1 MLSQATRYLY
11 IVPPE
16 LWLACWSLCSLQQ
29 IRRLSLVCKLFR
41 TLVIPHLFE
50 EQTLDVA
57 ALAQGLDRDNWM
69 DHVRHLHRTAVRLD
83 KLQGSFAPLVHTWK
97 ATFHRRMTLS
107 RHHSE
112 IKNIHLFDT
121 LGGRVVATFF
131 ATLRHYCNLSSLHF
145 EFATTDL
152 GGREALRCLP
162 ALKEL
167 HFRHCDIAAA
177 EALLRIDALEMI
189 GCFPI
194 ASDSIRLASPEILRT
209 LDVASGISH
218 VISGFGSETLF
229 TLVELSLQDVDDTQQ
244 LFQFLAQCPRLQLL
258 AISFLE
264 PPLALVPSSIIP
276 HLRDLTAPPDV
287 VRVLAPHR
295 PIHSVTIS
303 HGRLRKPDI
312 MPLCMAISRA
322 TVPLQS
328 LNLSRAEPS
337 LEILANISSL
347 FPELKQLSLK
357 FRGISIFRCGG
368 ASDSESSGSPIIVD
382 RRTLELN
389 DDEAFT
395 RILPS
400 DDISDAEE
408 DTPPPIKVAERMER
422 FSQQLSRFGPKIS
435 VWILLGWL
443 KDGLL
448 SLPPTI
454 ESFLVEEVDTDLYL
468 SSEDQHQLIAAL
480 TRLYPRLRRLQFDRL
495 ESDWIRTGDLWARA
509 VWGRREVVKIVAP
522 VFDV

>member
-29 IRRLSLVCKLFR
+29 LRRLSLVCKLFR
-41 TLVIPHLFE
+41 SLVIPHLFE

-57 ALAQGLDRDNWM
+57 ALAQELDRDNWM
-69 DHVRHLHRTAVRLD
+69 DRVRHLHRTAVRLD
-83 KLQGSFAPLVHTWK
+83 ELQGSFAPLVHTWK
-97 ATFHRRMTLS
+97 ATFNRGMTLS
-107 RHHSE
+107 HYHSE
-112 IKNIHLFDT
+112 IENIHLFDT

-145 EFATTDL
+145 GFATIDL
-152 GGREALRCLP
+152 DGHEALRCLP

-167 HFRHCDIAAA
+167 HFRNCDIAAA
-177 EALLRIDALEMI
+177 EALLRIDALKMI
-189 GCFPI
+189 NCFPI

-209 LDVASGISH
+209 LDVASHH
-218 VISGFGSETLF
+218 VISGFGSDTLS
-229 TLVELSLQDVDDTQQ
+229 TLVELYLEIVDDAQQ

-258 AISFLE
+258 RLDINFLK
-264 PPLALVPSSIIP
+264 PPLPPVPPSIIP
-276 HLRDLTAPPDV
+276 CLRDLTALPDV
-287 VRVLAPHR
+287 VRMLAPHR
-295 PIHSVTIS
+295 PIHSVTI
-303 HGRLRKPDI
+303 PDVMLHPPDMI

-328 LNLSRAEPS
+328 LNLPHAGLS
-337 LEILANISSL
+337 LEILVEISSL

-357 FRGISIFRCGG
+357 FRGTRIFLDE
-368 ASDSESSGSPIIVD
+368 AVSDYEPSGSPD

-408 DTPPPIKVAERMER
+408 DTPPLKVAERTER
-422 FSQQLSRFGPKIS
+422 FPEQPSLFRPKIS
-435 VWILLGWL
+435 VRILLGWL

-448 SLPPTI
+448 VLPPTI
-454 ESFLVEEVDTDLYL
+454 ESLLVEEDNLYL
-468 SSEDQHQLIAAL
+468 PSEDQHQLIAVL
-480 TRLYPRLRRLQFDRL
+480 TRLYPRLRRLQFDEL
-495 ESDWIRTGDLWARA
+495 ESGWIRTGDLWAR
-509 VWGRREVVKIVAP
+509 VVRGRREVVKIVAP
-522 VFDV
+522 VLDV

>member
-29 IRRLSLVCKLFR
+29 LRRLSLVCKLFR
-41 TLVIPHLFE
+41 SLVTPHLFE
-50 EQTLDVA
+50 EQTLDVV
-57 ALAQGLDRDNWM
+57 ALARGLDRDNWR
-69 DHVRHLHRTAVRLD
+69 DRVRHLHRTAVRLD

-97 ATFHRRMTLS
+97 ATFNRGMTLS
-107 RHHSE
+107 HYHSE
-112 IKNIHLFDT
+112 IENIHLFDT

-145 EFATTDL
+145 GFTTIDL
-152 GGREALRCLP
+152 DGHEALRCLP

-167 HFRHCDIAAA
+167 HLRNCGMAAG
-177 EALLRIDALEMI
+177 EALLRIDALKMI
-189 GCFPI
+189 HCSPI
-194 ASDSIRLASPEILRT
+194 ASDSIRLVSPKILRT
-209 LDVASGISH
+209 LDITSHH
-218 VISGFGSETLF
+218 VISGFGSDTLS
-229 TLVELSLQDVDDTQQ
+229 TLVELSVEDVDTQQ

-258 AISFLE
+258 AIGSLDE
-264 PPLALVPSSIIP
+264 GLPLPPVPPSIIP
-276 HLRDLTAPPDV
+276 RLRDLTAPPDV
-287 VRVLAPHR
+287 VRMLAPHR

-303 HGRLRKPDI
+303 DVMLRPPDMI

-328 LNLSRAEPS
+328 LNLPRTGLS
-337 LEILANISSL
+337 LEILVEISSL

-357 FRGISIFRCGG
+357 FRGTRIFLDE
-368 ASDSESSGSPIIVD
+368 AVSDYEPSGSPITVD

-400 DDISDAEE
+400 DNISDAEE
-408 DTPPPIKVAERMER
+408 DDPPLIKVAERTER
-422 FSQQLSRFGPKIS
+422 FPEQPSLFRRQIS
-435 VWILLGWL
+435 VQILLGWL

-448 SLPPTI
+448 FLPPTI
-454 ESFLVEEVDTDLYL
+454 ESLLVEEDNLYL
-468 SSEDQHQLIAAL
+468 PSEDQHQSIAVL
-480 TRLYPRLRRLQFDRL
+480 TRLYPRLRRLQFDEL
-495 ESDWIRTGDLWARA
+495 ESGWIRTGDLWAR
-509 VWGRREVVKIVAP
+509 VVQGRREVVKIVAP
-522 VFDV
+522 VLDV